1 MSTPQYDLLKANV
14 RDWANKRESATVPDG
29 VIEACIRYGQDLIY
43 RNLRV
48 PQLEHTTKFTVLS
61 ENNAIEDDYTVI
73 DVPQDLIEFIYL
85 RRIEQTSGGKGIIYN
100 QVPDVRT
107 FFDPYAEQ
115 YGRNRYVWKDLQIY
129 IYPKL
134 EEGDRLELHYYRRLA
149 PVNALYSVVAENYNI
164 LYPENSQPLLELSAE
179 EEDGTTLYFVTRGS
193 ELLVFNT
200 SAEQVEALQQGGGDP
215 TTADF
220 VGKEAWNW
228 LRDAQ
233 EWMLLFATMSF
244 AGAYLFDDSMENKY
258 LQRTMGII
266 EMLNREDKFRKAKG
280 GNIQMNVNT
289 GGLI

>member
-43 RNLRV
+43 RTLRV
-48 PQLEHTTKFTVLS
+48 PQLEYTSKFTVLAS
-61 ENNAIEDDYTVI
+61 NNSVEEDYTVI
-73 DVPQDLIEFIYL
+73 DVPQELIEFIYL
-85 RRIEQTSGGKGIIYN
+85 RRIEQTSGGKGVVYN

-115 YGRNRYVWKDLQIY
+115 YGRHRYVWKDLQIY
-129 IYPKL
+129 IFPKL
-134 EEGDRLELHYYRRLA
+134 EEGDRLELHHYRRLA
-149 PVNALYSVVAENYNI
+149 PADALYSVVAENYNTS
-164 LYPENSQPLLELSAE
+164 YEDVNQPLLEL
-179 EEDGTTLYFVTRGS
+179 DIGGTPLYFVTRGG
-193 ELLVFNT
+193 EILVFN
-200 SAEQVEALQQGGGDP
+200 SSDEQAEEIQQNGGSG
-215 TTADF
+215 F
-220 VGKEAWNW
+220 SSGFIGKEAWNW

-244 AGAYLFDDSMENKY
+244 IGAYLFDDAMENKY

-266 EMLNREDKFRKAKG
+266 DMLNREDKFRKAKG

>member
-43 RNLRV
+43 RTLRV
-48 PQLEHTTKFTVLS
+48 PQLEYTARFTVLP
-61 ENNAIEDDYTVI
+61 ENNLVEEDYTVI
-73 DVPQDLIEFIYL
+73 DVPQELIEFIYL
-85 RRIEQTSGGKGIIYN
+85 RRIEQTSGSKGVVYN

-134 EEGDRLELHYYRRLA
+134 KEGDRVELHYYRRLA
-149 PVNALYSVVAENYNI
+149 PVDALYSVVAENYNI
-164 LYPENSQPLLELSAE
+164 NYANSEQPLMELAAE
-179 EEDGTTLYFVTRGS
+179 EGTTLYFVSRDS

-200 SAEQVEALQQGGGDP
+200 IDEQAEALQQGGVGS
-215 TTADF
+215 TVGF

-233 EWMLLFATMSF
+233 EWMLLFSTMSF
-244 AGAYLFDDSMENKY
+244 IGAYLFDDSMENKY
-258 LQRTMGII
+258 LQRTMSII
-266 EMLNREDKFRKAKG
+266 DMLNREDKFRKAKG